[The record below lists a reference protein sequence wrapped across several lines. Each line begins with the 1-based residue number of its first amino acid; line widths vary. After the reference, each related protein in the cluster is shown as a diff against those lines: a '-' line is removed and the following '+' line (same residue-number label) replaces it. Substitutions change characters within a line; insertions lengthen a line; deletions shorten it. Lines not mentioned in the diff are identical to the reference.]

1 MTDSMLWVVLA
12 ALVLAAVAAAVVLML
27 QRVGSKLEVL
37 SRLSEDAQRDLS
49 AQLGQAVA
57 QQGQGLQTHLTT
69 QLGVFQQGVV
79 QTVQGAASQQGQ
91 GVATLTASLQ
101 EQLKQLAEGNEKR
114 LAEVRATLDARL
126 RELSA
131 ENEKKLEQ
139 MRATVDEKL
148 QATLEQRLSESFK
161 QVSDRL
167 EAVHRGLGEM
177 QQLAVGVG
185 DLKRVLTNVKTRGT
199 WGEMQLAML
208 LEQMLTP
215 DQFAAQQETVAGTGE
230 RVDFAIKFPGRE
242 DHPVWLPIDAK
253 FPKEQYE
260 RLVDA
265 ADRADAE
272 GVKTAGTELERA
284 VREEAKRIAKYLS
297 PPATTEFAVLY
308 LPTEGLYAEV
318 VRRPGLAD
326 DLQRNLRV
334 TIAGPTT
341 LAALLSSLQMGF
353 RTLALEKRASEVW
366 EVLGAV
372 KGEFAKFGDVLAKTK
387 KKLQEAQ
394 STIEDAET
402 RTRQMQRK
410 LKGVEALPGEAAQ
423 KMLGLED
430 GE

>member
-1 MTDSMLWVVLA
+1 MTESMFWVALA
-12 ALVLAAVAAAVVLML
+12 TAIVAVVVMVIML
-27 QRVGSKLEVL
+27 LRVSTRLEVL

-49 AQLGQAVA
+49 AQLAQAVSS
-57 QQGQGLQTHLTT
+57 QGQGLQTHLTT

-161 QVSDRL
+161 LVSDRL

-215 DQFAAQQETVAGTGE
+215 DQFTAQQETVAGTGE
-230 RVDFAIKFPGRE
+230 KVDFAIKFPGRE

-265 ADRADAE
+265 AERADSD
-272 GVKTAGTELERA
+272 GVKAAGTELERA

-297 PPATTEFAVLY
+297 PPATTEFAVMY

-402 RTRQMQRK
+402 RTRQMARK

-430 GE
+430 AE